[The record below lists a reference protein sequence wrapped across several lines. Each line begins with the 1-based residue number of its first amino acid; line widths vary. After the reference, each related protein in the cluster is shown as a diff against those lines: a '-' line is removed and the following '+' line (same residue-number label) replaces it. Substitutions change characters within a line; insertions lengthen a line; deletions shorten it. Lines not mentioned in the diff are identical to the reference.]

1 MLSHSIWLDR
11 WLILPLMN
19 LSPETVSVRLLFH
32 PLNFWPFEG
41 DSATTLKSSLRDT
54 ESSKLSLSLSLALSL
69 SLSSTNQIVRSKKAE
84 VEVQCNASE
93 YTRFQLDS
101 CNCKGPTVAPI
112 SKVGPKSKVNV
123 LPGRIGT
130 KDLPLITIVTARCR
144 IERFSSLSLTICKNK
159 ILVGTN
165 RVLPLAMSQPLTA
178 QSTPRST
185 THWQQSLRD
194 TCRFLLDFSPS

>member
-1 MLSHSIWLDR
+1 
-11 WLILPLMN
+11 MN
-19 LSPETVSVRLLFH
+19 LSPETVPVRLLFH
-32 PLNFWPFEG
+32 PLNFRPFEG

-54 ESSKLSLSLSLALSL
+54 ESSKLTFSLSLSLSL
-69 SLSSTNQIVRSKKAE
+69 SLFLVPIKSFDRRKQKLKFNVTR
-84 VEVQCNASE
+84 SE

-185 THWQQSLRD
+185 TH
-194 TCRFLLDFSPS
+194 

>member
-1 MLSHSIWLDR
+1 M
-11 WLILPLMN
+11 PLMN
-19 LSPETVSVRLLFH
+19 LSPETVSARLLFH
-32 PLNFWPFEG
+32 PLNFRPLEG
-41 DSATTLKSSLRDT
+41 NSATTLKSSLGDT
-54 ESSKLSLSLSLALSL
+54 ESSKLSFSLFLVPIK
-69 SLSSTNQIVRSKKAE
+69 SSDRRKQKLKFNVTRSG
-84 VEVQCNASE
+84 

-101 CNCKGPTVAPI
+101 RNCKGPTVAPI

-130 KDLPLITIVTARCR
+130 KDLPSITIVTARCR
-144 IERFSSLSLTICKNK
+144 VERFSLLSLTISKNE

-185 THWQQSLRD
+185 TH
-194 TCRFLLDFSPS
+194 

>member
-19 LSPETVSVRLLFH
+19 LSPETVSTRLLFH
-32 PLNFWPFEG
+32 PLNFRLLEG

-54 ESSKLSLSLSLALSL
+54 ESSKLSLSLFLSPSRVPIKSPDRRKQKL
-69 SLSSTNQIVRSKKAE
+69 KFNVTRSR
-84 VEVQCNASE
+84 

-101 CNCKGPTVAPI
+101 RNCKGPTVAPI

-144 IERFSSLSLTICKNK
+144 IERFSSLSLTICKNE